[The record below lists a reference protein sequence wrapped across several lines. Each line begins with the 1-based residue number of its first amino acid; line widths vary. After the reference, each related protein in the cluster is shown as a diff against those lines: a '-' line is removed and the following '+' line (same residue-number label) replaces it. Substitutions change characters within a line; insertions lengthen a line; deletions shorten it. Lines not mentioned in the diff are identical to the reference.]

1 MLRSSGLGST
11 FPAPV
16 LRVDIPKPNG
26 GTRMVG
32 IPTVLEETPS
42 RLFYPP
48 KFMYVK
54 ATNE

>member
-1 MLRSSGLGST
+1 
-11 FPAPV
+11 
-16 LRVDIPKPNG
+16 
-26 GTRMVG
+26 MVG